1 MKLVLDSNIFFSAIL
16 KNSTTRNILVSE
28 EFELFLSEYALL
40 EIGSHRQFLIEKTK
54 LSESEFTMTLNVLL
68 ERTKIIA
75 DEILAPYL
83 ERAEQIMRDIDLEDA
98 PFIALAMSFP
108 NDGIWSNDK
117 DLRRQ
122 TTIRVWTTEELLEW
136 LKSKQKP

>member
-1 MKLVLDSNIFFSAIL
+1 MKLVLDSNILFSAIL

-40 EIGSHRQFLIEKTK
+40 EIDNHRQFLLDKTK
-54 LSESEFTMTLNVLL
+54 LSESAFTTTLNMLL

-75 DEILAPYL
+75 DETLVPYL
-83 ERAEQIMRDIDLEDA
+83 ERAGEIMKGIDLDDA
-98 PFIALAMSFP
+98 PFIALALSFP

-122 TTIRVWTTEELLEW
+122 TTIRAWTTEELLEW
-136 LKSKQKP
+136 LKSKQKS